1 MQQWE
6 YRIVSLRDGHY
17 TESLNA
23 YGRDGWELVS
33 VVQDAPAPE
42 PPAKGRKLP
51 VPGALGK
58 IETAAETL
66 GKIGAQSGAEDP
78 GTSSLL
84 WVLRRPLPEEGDG

>member
-17 TESLNA
+17 TESLNG

-33 VVQDAPAPE
+33 VVQDAP
-42 PPAKGRKLP
+42 PPATPPKGRKLP

-58 IETAAETL
+58 LETAAETI
-66 GKIGAQSGAEDP
+66 GKFGGSGEAEGP
-78 GTSSLL
+78 ATTSLL
-84 WVLRRPLPEEGDG
+84 WVLRRPLPNGDD